1 MRSGSN
7 LERVL
12 ESGRFAVTAE
22 IGPPRSASS
31 EAVRRKARL
40 LKGSAD
46 AFNLTDNQTAI
57 VRLSSM
63 ASSVACLQEGVEP
76 VMQMTCRDRN
86 RIAMQ
91 ADLLG
96 ACSLGIRNVLCI
108 SGDHQTFGNQKEAK
122 NVWDIDPIQQLMVFR
137 QMRDLGQTWGGDG
150 LEERSQVLLGAA
162 ANPFA
167 DPFELRVV
175 RLAKKVN
182 AGADFIQTQA
192 IFDLDRFERFM
203 GMVRERGL
211 DRRTHIIAGVIP
223 LRSANAARYMKAKVA
238 GMRVPDEIVDRMSR
252 ATDPK
257 KEGARICVETIDR
270 LRAMEGVHGVHIMAY
285 RQEET
290 VAEIVQRAGLFPRG
304 HQHPHHEQMPRN
316 RDLEHEADLLAQK
329 AAISI

>member
-150 LEERSQVLLGAA
+150 LEERPQVLLGAA

-270 LRAMEGVHGVHIMAY
+270 LRAMEGVHGVHIMAIGW
-285 RQEET
+285 E
-290 VAEIVQRAGLFPRG
+290 EIVPEIVRECGLDHRP
-304 HQHPHHEQMPRN
+304 
-316 RDLEHEADLLAQK
+316 
-329 AAISI
+329 

>member
-31 EAVRRKARL
+31 ETVRKKARL

-108 SGDHQTFGNQKEAK
+108 SGDHQTFGNQREAK

-137 QMRDLGQTWGGDG
+137 QMRDLGQAWGGDA
-150 LEERSQVLLGAA
+150 LEEPPQVFLGAA

-167 DPFELRVV
+167 DPFEFRVL
-175 RLAKKVN
+175 RLAKKVS

-192 IFDLDRFERFM
+192 VFDLDRFERFM
-203 GMVRERGL
+203 EMVRERGL
-211 DRRTHIIAGVIP
+211 DRRTHILAGVIP
-223 LRSANAARYMKAKVA
+223 LRSANAARYMKTKVA
-238 GMRVPDEIVDRMSR
+238 GMSVPDEMVDRMKGAS
-252 ATDPK
+252 DPR
-257 KEGARICVETIDR
+257 KEGIRICVETIDR
-270 LRAMEGVHGVHIMAY
+270 LRAIEGVHGVHIMAIGW
-285 RQEET
+285 EEM
-290 VAEIVQRAGLFPRG
+290 VPSIVRECGLDDRP
-304 HQHPHHEQMPRN
+304 
-316 RDLEHEADLLAQK
+316 
-329 AAISI
+329 